1 MYLKIG
7 DLAPKFSLENQN
19 GNIVKL
25 EDFKGKTIVL
35 WFFPKANTPGWT
47 MQGIGF
53 RDEFKN
59 FEDRNIEIVG
69 VSADTSDRQKKF
81 QNKL

>member
-35 WFFPKANTPGWT
+35 WFFPKANTPG
-47 MQGIGF
+47 
-53 RDEFKN
+53 
-59 FEDRNIEIVG
+59 
-69 VSADTSDRQKKF
+69 
-81 QNKL
+81 